1 MISRRRFLA
10 STGAAAALSAAP
22 LVAGVQPAGKVWRV
36 GFIGTANPRSADIY
50 QAFEQRLRE
59 LGYVEGQNR
68 AIEFRNA
75 AGKTERLPGLAAEL
89 VCLNTDVIV
98 VATDPA
104 TRAVKEASAKIPI
117 VMVSVNYD
125 PSGSVTSPVSLGLGR
140 TSRGYCSFTAS

>member
-36 GFIGTANPRSADIY
+36 GFLSTANPRSAAIY

-59 LGYVEGQNR
+59 LGYVEGQNL